1 MTDYIHNNEQTE
13 SDEKWMQLALEYA
26 KQAAK
31 DGEVPVGAVL
41 VRNDELLAAAGNRPI
56 SECDPTGHAEIRVLR
71 DAALREANYRLPGTT
86 LYVTLEPCTMCV
98 GAIIH
103 ARVSRVVFGSREPK
117 SGAVISQ
124 NNLLNHSSM
133 NTTVSFSE
141 GVLAEECGAVLTDF
155 FEIRREQKRQLKI
168 ELQSLLAKKE
178 RQ

>member
-26 KQAAK
+26 KQAAE

-71 DAALREANYRLPGTT
+71 DAALREANYRLPDTT

-155 FEIRREQKRQLKI
+155 FEMRREQKRQLKI